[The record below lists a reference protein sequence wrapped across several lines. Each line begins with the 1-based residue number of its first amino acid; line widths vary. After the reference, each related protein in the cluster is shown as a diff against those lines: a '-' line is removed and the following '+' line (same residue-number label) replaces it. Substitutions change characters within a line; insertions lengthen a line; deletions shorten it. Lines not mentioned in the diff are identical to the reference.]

1 MDAFPLFTG
10 ISAAILHVIAGPDH
24 LAAVAP
30 FAIERVKKAWKVG
43 LLWGIGHLSGML
55 IIGMLFLFFKDLIP
69 IEKISVHSEKFVGVI
84 LFLLGLWILVKIFR
98 ANKKVH
104 KHLHVHADENV
115 IIHKHGHQHE
125 GKKNHAH
132 SHTNI
137 KQSNISTLFIGLVHG
152 LAGIAHFL
160 LFLPVLG
167 FTSKSESIYY
177 IGGFAIGTLLA
188 MSAFAFVMGQIASFS
203 KKDHNDSFFKGIR
216 IASALFAMLFGV
228 YWIIA
233 N

>member
-1 MDAFPLFTG
+1 MDPFPIFTG

-43 LLWGIGHLSGML
+43 LLWGIGHLTGML
-55 IIGMLFLFFKDLIP
+55 LIGMLFLFFKDLIP
-69 IEKISVHSEKFVGVI
+69 IEKISEHSEKFVGVI
-84 LFLLGLWILVKIFR
+84 LFLLGLWILIKIFR
-98 ANKKVH
+98 ANKKAH
-104 KHLHVHADENV
+104 KHLHVHTEKNV
-115 IIHKHGHQHE
+115 LIHKHGHRHNGE
-125 GKKNHAH
+125 NNH
-132 SHTNI
+132 SHSHINI

-167 FTSKSESIYY
+167 FTSKSESIFY
-177 IGGFAIGTLLA
+177 IVGFAIGTLVS
-188 MSAFAFVMGQIASFS
+188 MTVFAFVMGKIASFS

-216 IASALFAMLFGV
+216 IASALFAMVFGI